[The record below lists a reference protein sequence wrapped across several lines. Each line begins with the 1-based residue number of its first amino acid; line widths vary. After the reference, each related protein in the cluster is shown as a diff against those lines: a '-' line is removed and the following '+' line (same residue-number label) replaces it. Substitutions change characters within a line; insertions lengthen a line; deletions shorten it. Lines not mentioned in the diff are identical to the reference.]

1 MNTKESKAMYFSYEE
16 AGLKNPLF
24 VPSFMTSR
32 LQVFDPDFIDRKY
45 FTNVFR
51 DNPEYFIIKNHIKKL
66 NDYFYIKDSG
76 IDDFRISKICL
87 KSNDKNKFKIIY
99 VVSGTA
105 PNYIN
110 GSMIYPID
118 NGTNNDCLVIHKD
131 ILRAIIK
138 NKYTYT
144 YYDDPLFWFKNLFT
158 FLYGEDFLKEGRKYK
173 NYNFMK
179 MSLLVS
185 LYGIHLCKMGF
196 IDFLFHITEKY
207 SLGMFSSQIPE
218 ENKNDLIALKSLIAL
233 LIDANTYSE
242 DFERYKII
250 FNTLN
255 SLQSLENKNFS
266 IEDMNDLVS
275 NKLDGLN
282 NRKLFKECE
291 TCKKECD
298 HETRLLALVDARVN
312 DLLKKKLDEFVRRMK

>member
-1 MNTKESKAMYFSYEE
+1 MNTKESKALYFSYEE

-24 VPSFMTSR
+24 VPSFMTAK

-51 DNPEYFIIKNHIKKL
+51 DNPEYFIIKNHIKEL

-87 KSNDKNKFKIIY
+87 KTNVENKFKIIY

-110 GSMIYPID
+110 GYSMIYPID
-118 NGTNNDCLVIHKD
+118 NGTNNDCLIIHKD

-138 NKYTYT
+138 NKYSYT
-144 YYDDPLFWFKNLFT
+144 YYADPLIWTKNLFT
-158 FLYGEDFLKEGRKYK
+158 FLYGEDFLKEGRKFE
-173 NYNFMK
+173 NYNFIK
-179 MSLLVS
+179 MTLLVS
-185 LYGIHLCKMGF
+185 LYCLPLCGIDF
-196 IDFLFHITEKY
+196 IDFLRHIIEKY
-207 SLGMFSSQIPE
+207 SLGMFCDQIPE
-218 ENKNDLIALKSLIAL
+218 ENKNDLIALRSLMVV

-250 FNTLN
+250 FNMLI
-255 SLQSLENKNFS
+255 SLQSPENKNFS
-266 IEDMNDLVS
+266 IEDMNDLVG
-275 NKLDGLN
+275 N
-282 NRKLFKECE
+282 
-291 TCKKECD
+291 
-298 HETRLLALVDARVN
+298 
-312 DLLKKKLDEFVRRMK
+312 EFNRRMR

>member
-24 VPSFMTSR
+24 VPSFMTAK
-32 LQVFDPDFIDRKY
+32 LQIFNPDFIDRKY

-87 KSNDKNKFKIIY
+87 KTKDKNKFKIIY

-110 GSMIYPID
+110 GSMIYPMD
-118 NGTNNDCLVIHKD
+118 NGTNNDCLIIHKD

-144 YYDDPLFWFKNLFT
+144 YYADPLIWAKNLFT
-158 FLYGEDFLKEGRKYK
+158 FLYGEDFLKEGRKFE

-179 MSLLVS
+179 MTLLVS
-185 LYGIHLCKMGF
+185 LYWFPLCGIDF
-196 IDFLFHITEKY
+196 IDFLRHIIEKY
-207 SLGMFSSQIPE
+207 SLGMFNDQTPGE
-218 ENKNDLIALKSLIAL
+218 DKNDLIALRRSMAL
-233 LIDANTYSE
+233 LIDANTYRE

-250 FNTLN
+250 FNTLI
-255 SLQSLENKNFS
+255 SLQSPENKNFS
-266 IEDMNDLVS
+266 IEDMNDLVG
-275 NKLDGLN
+275 N
-282 NRKLFKECE
+282 
-291 TCKKECD
+291 
-298 HETRLLALVDARVN
+298 
-312 DLLKKKLDEFVRRMK
+312 EFVRRMK

>member
-1 MNTKESKAMYFSYEE
+1 MNTKESKALYFSYEE

-24 VPSFMTSR
+24 VPSFMTAK

-51 DNPEYFIIKNHIKKL
+51 DNPEYFIIKNHIKEL

-87 KSNDKNKFKIIY
+87 KTNVENKFKIIY

-110 GSMIYPID
+110 GYSMIYPID
-118 NGTNNDCLVIHKD
+118 NGTNNDCLIIHKD

-138 NKYTYT
+138 NKYTYI
-144 YYDDPLFWFKNLFT
+144 YYADPLIWAKNLFT
-158 FLYGEDFLKEGRKYK
+158 FLYGEDFLKEGRKFE
-173 NYNFMK
+173 NYNFIK
-179 MSLLVS
+179 MTLLVS
-185 LYGIHLCKMGF
+185 LYCLPLCGIDF
-196 IDFLFHITEKY
+196 IDFLRHIIEKY
-207 SLGMFSSQIPE
+207 SLGMFCDQIPE
-218 ENKNDLIALKSLIAL
+218 ENKNDLIALRSLMVV

-250 FNTLN
+250 FNMLI
-255 SLQSLENKNFS
+255 SLQSPENKNFS
-266 IEDMNDLVS
+266 IEDMNDLVG
-275 NKLDGLN
+275 N
-282 NRKLFKECE
+282 
-291 TCKKECD
+291 
-298 HETRLLALVDARVN
+298 
-312 DLLKKKLDEFVRRMK
+312 EFNRRMR